1 MKFSNAQLK
10 QTAEILGN
18 LSIAWF
24 TAGIIAPLFV
34 TTGFDSKFVGSILAT
49 VSISG
54 IFALFSISLVKDQ

>member
-1 MKFSNAQLK
+1 MTFSNGQLK

-24 TAGIIAPLFV
+24 TAGIIAPLFIS
-34 TTGFDSKFVGSILAT
+34 TDFDSKFIGSVLVT
-49 VSISG
+49 FSISG